1 MAEAFEPITT
11 QEAFEAAVADRLA
24 PYADYNDLKAQN
36 EALAGQVAELNTRCQ
51 TYETDAL
58 KTRVA
63 HEVGLP
69 FDLAG
74 RLTGS
79 AESAASVQD
88 EYYRFFLERL
98 MDGLE
103 GLTTSQR

>member
-74 RLTGS
+74 RLTPPAPLRGDPDPSGS
-79 AESAASVQD
+79 GKKAAWRSFANQ
-88 EYYRFFLERL
+88 L
-98 MDGLE
+98 MNNE
-103 GLTTSQR
+103 